1 MVFSKS
7 VKQSND
13 GTNKG
18 PSNFYFFLI
27 NLDIWSITI
36 IYSFYA
42 SNLGFFPFIF
52 YPFFFTLFLME
63 QYVNVNPS
71 FPHILLKRDAL
82 HVDVDISKSTL
93 LLREE

>member
-18 PSNFYFFLI
+18 PSNIFFYSIWILGPSPSFTALYFESWFFSL
-27 NLDIWSITI
+27 
-36 IYSFYA
+36 YF
-42 SNLGFFPFIF
+42 F
-52 YPFFFTLFLME
+52 YPFFFTLFLMG

-71 FPHILLKRDAL
+71 FPHILSKRDAL
-82 HVDVDISKSTL
+82 HVDVDLSKSTL
-93 LLREE
+93 LLREN